1 MNRKL
6 EKRYKWK
13 SDKKSNIKEKWL
25 IILDNKIRESKE
37 Q

>member
-1 MNRKL
+1 MNCKL

-25 IILDNKIRESKE
+25 RILNNKMRESKE